1 MSANEADTLLG
12 GKGSQNKGQPKGGRM
27 RAWLADH
34 RRVASETT
42 LFISQRIVSS
52 LLVWLMIGVALALP
66 GLLWVLQSNVHSLS
80 QQWQGSTGLTV
91 YMALEASE
99 QSIADMA
106 ATLQREPAVAAVQ
119 PTTPQQ
125 ALEELLAQSADS
137 QFLQQAIAEVE
148 TNPLPTSFAVALDST
163 QPFLAL
169 ETLSRRLAAQAGVD
183 EVVIESTWL
192 ERLRD
197 LSRLANRGGSALSA
211 MLLVAAVL
219 VTFAAIRLAIDARL
233 AELRV
238 LALIG
243 ATRSQLRRPF
253 LYFGSA
259 YGLGG
264 GIMAIVLMAVFLNE
278 IEAPLESLLIS
289 YRNTLVLGGF
299 TPQMV
304 LTVLVAGWSLG
315 VGGALI
321 ALSERLEAQI
331 AT

>member
-52 LLVWLMIGVALALP
+52 FLVWLMIGVALALP
-66 GLLWVLQSNVHSLS
+66 GLLWILQSNMHSLS

-119 PTTPQQ
+119 PTTPQR

-137 QFLQQAIAEVE
+137 QFLKQAIAEVE

-321 ALSERLEAQI
+321 ALSQRLEAQI

>member
-1 MSANEADTLLG
+1 MSANKADSMHG
-12 GKGSQNKGQPKGGRM
+12 AKGSQSKWQPKGGRT

-52 LLVWLMIGVALALP
+52 FLVWLMIGVALALP

-197 LSRLANRGGSALSA
+197 LWRLANRGGSALSA

-321 ALSERLEAQI
+321 ALSQRLEAQI

>member
-1 MSANEADTLLG
+1 MSTNKADTMHG
-12 GKGSQNKGQPKGGRM
+12 AKSSQSKWQPKGGRT

-52 LLVWLMIGVALALP
+52 FLVWLMIGVALALP
-66 GLLWVLQSNVHSLS
+66 GLLWILQSNMHSLS

-163 QPFLAL
+163 QPFLAM

-321 ALSERLEAQI
+321 ALSQRLEAQI

>member
-52 LLVWLMIGVALALP
+52 FLVWVMIGVALALP
-66 GLLWVLQSNVHSLS
+66 GLLWVLQSNMHSLS

-106 ATLQREPAVAAVQ
+106 ATLQREPAVAAVKA
-119 PTTPQQ
+119 TTPQQ

-197 LSRLANRGGSALSA
+197 LSRLANRGGSALSV

>member
-1 MSANEADTLLG
+1 MSANKADSMHG
-12 GKGSQNKGQPKGGRM
+12 AKGSQSKWQPKGGRA

-163 QPFLAL
+163 QPFLAM

-321 ALSERLEAQI
+321 ALSQRLEAQI

>member
-1 MSANEADTLLG
+1 MSANKADSMHG
-12 GKGSQNKGQPKGGRM
+12 AKGSQSKWQPKGGRT

-42 LFISQRIVSS
+42 LFISQRIASS
-52 LLVWLMIGVALALP
+52 RLVWLMSGVALALP

-219 VTFAAIRLAIDARL
+219 GTFAAIRLAIDARL

-321 ALSERLEAQI
+321 ALSQRLEAQI

>member
-12 GKGSQNKGQPKGGRM
+12 GKGSQNKWQPKGGRM

-52 LLVWLMIGVALALP
+52 FLVWVMIGVALALP
-66 GLLWVLQSNVHSLS
+66 GLLWVLQSNMHSLS

-106 ATLQREPAVAAVQ
+106 ATLQREPAVAAVKA
-119 PTTPQQ
+119 TTPQQ

-169 ETLSRRLAAQAGVD
+169 ETLSRQLAAQTGVD

-197 LSRLANRGGSALSA
+197 LSRLANSGGSALSA

-219 VTFAAIRLAIDARL
+219 VTFAAIRLAIDSRL

-259 YGLGG
+259 YGRGG
-264 GIMAIVLMAVFLNE
+264 GIMAIGLMAVFLNE

>member
-12 GKGSQNKGQPKGGRM
+12 GKGSQNKWQPKGGRM

-52 LLVWLMIGVALALP
+52 FLVWVMIGVALALP
-66 GLLWVLQSNVHSLS
+66 GLLWVLQSNMHSLS

-106 ATLQREPAVAAVQ
+106 ATLQREPAVAAVKA
-119 PTTPQQ
+119 TTPQQ

-169 ETLSRRLAAQAGVD
+169 ETLSRQLAAQTGVD

-197 LSRLANRGGSALSA
+197 LSRLANSGGSALSA

-219 VTFAAIRLAIDARL
+219 VTFAAIRLAIDSRL

-321 ALSERLEAQI
+321 ALSGRLEAQI

>member
-12 GKGSQNKGQPKGGRM
+12 GKGSQNKWQPKGGRM

-52 LLVWLMIGVALALP
+52 FLVWVMIGVALALP
-66 GLLWVLQSNVHSLS
+66 GLLWVLQSNMHSLS

-106 ATLQREPAVAAVQ
+106 ATLQREPAVAAVKA
-119 PTTPQQ
+119 TTPQQ

-169 ETLSRRLAAQAGVD
+169 ETLSRQLAAQTGVD

-197 LSRLANRGGSALSA
+197 LSRLANSGGSALSA

-219 VTFAAIRLAIDARL
+219 VTFAAIRLAIDSRL

>member
-1 MSANEADTLLG
+1 MSANKADSMHG
-12 GKGSQNKGQPKGGRM
+12 AKGSQSKWQPKGGRT

-137 QFLQQAIAEVE
+137 QLLQQAIAEVE

-169 ETLSRRLAAQAGVD
+169 ETLSRHGLFSCFHIAAAH
-183 EVVIESTWL
+183 E
-192 ERLRD
+192 
-197 LSRLANRGGSALSA
+197 
-211 MLLVAAVL
+211 
-219 VTFAAIRLAIDARL
+219 
-233 AELRV
+233 
-238 LALIG
+238 
-243 ATRSQLRRPF
+243 
-253 LYFGSA
+253 
-259 YGLGG
+259 
-264 GIMAIVLMAVFLNE
+264 
-278 IEAPLESLLIS
+278 
-289 YRNTLVLGGF
+289 
-299 TPQMV
+299 
-304 LTVLVAGWSLG
+304 
-315 VGGALI
+315 
-321 ALSERLEAQI
+321 
-331 AT
+331 

>member
-1 MSANEADTLLG
+1 MSANKADSMHG
-12 GKGSQNKGQPKGGRM
+12 ARGSQSKWQPKGGRA

-66 GLLWVLQSNVHSLS
+66 GLLWVLQSNMHSLS

-163 QPFLAL
+163 QPFLAM

-321 ALSERLEAQI
+321 ALSQRLEAQI

>member
-1 MSANEADTLLG
+1 MSTNKADTMHGAKG
-12 GKGSQNKGQPKGGRM
+12 GQSKWQPKGGRT

-66 GLLWVLQSNVHSLS
+66 GLIWVLQGNVHRLS

-321 ALSERLEAQI
+321 ALSQRLEAQI

>member
-52 LLVWLMIGVALALP
+52 FLVWVMIGVALALP

-106 ATLQREPAVAAVQ
+106 ATLQREPAVAAVKA
-119 PTTPQQ
+119 TTPQQ

-197 LSRLANRGGSALSA
+197 LSRLANSGGSALSA

-321 ALSERLEAQI
+321 ALSQRLEAQI

>member
-1 MSANEADTLLG
+1 MSTNKADTMHG
-12 GKGSQNKGQPKGGRM
+12 AKSSQSKWQPKGGRT

-52 LLVWLMIGVALALP
+52 FLVWLMIGVALALP
-66 GLLWVLQSNVHSLS
+66 GLLWALQSNMHSLS

-211 MLLVAAVL
+211 MLLIAAVL

-321 ALSERLEAQI
+321 ALSQRLEAQI

>member
-12 GKGSQNKGQPKGGRM
+12 GKGSQNKGQPKGGRT

-321 ALSERLEAQI
+321 ALSQRLEAQI

>member
-1 MSANEADTLLG
+1 MSANKADSMHG
-12 GKGSQNKGQPKGGRM
+12 AKGSQSKWQPKGGRA

-66 GLLWVLQSNVHSLS
+66 GLLWVLQSSVHSLS

-321 ALSERLEAQI
+321 ALSQRLEAQI

>member
-1 MSANEADTLLG
+1 MSANKADTMHG
-12 GKGSQNKGQPKGGRM
+12 AKSSQSKWQPKGGRT

-197 LSRLANRGGSALSA
+197 LSRLANRGGSALSV

>member
-1 MSANEADTLLG
+1 MSANKADSMHG
-12 GKGSQNKGQPKGGRM
+12 AKGSQSKWQPKGGRT

-66 GLLWVLQSNVHSLS
+66 GLIWVLQGNVHRLS

-321 ALSERLEAQI
+321 ALSQRLEAQI

>member
-1 MSANEADTLLG
+1 MSANKADTTHG
-12 GKGSQNKGQPKGGRM
+12 TKGSQKQWQPKGGRT

-34 RRVASETT
+34 RRVASQTMF
-42 LFISQRIVSS
+42 FISQRIVSS
-52 LLVWLMIGVALALP
+52 LLVWAMIGVALALP
-66 GLLWVLQSNVHSLS
+66 GLLWVLQSNMHSLS

-91 YMALEASE
+91 YMTLEAAE

-119 PTTPQQ
+119 LTTPQQ

-148 TNPLPTSFAVALDST
+148 TNPLPASFAVALDST
-163 QPFLAL
+163 QPFLVL
-169 ETLSRRLAAQAGVD
+169 ETLSRQLAVQPGVD

-192 ERLRD
+192 ERLGD
-197 LSRLANRGGSALSA
+197 LSRLANRGGTALSV
-211 MLLVAAVL
+211 MLLVAAAL
-219 VTFAAIRLAIDARL
+219 VTFAAVRLAIDAHL

-238 LALIG
+238 LALVG

-264 GIMAIVLMAVFLNE
+264 GIMAIVLMALFLNE

-289 YRNTLVLGGF
+289 YSNTLVLGGF
-299 TPQMV
+299 SPQMI
-304 LTVLVAGWSLG
+304 LAVLVAGWSLG
-315 VGGALI
+315 VVGALI
-321 ALSERLEAQI
+321 AISHRLEAKF
-331 AT
+331 AN

>member
-12 GKGSQNKGQPKGGRM
+12 GKGSQNKWQPKGGRM

-42 LFISQRIVSS
+42 LFLSQRIVSS
-52 LLVWLMIGVALALP
+52 FLVWVMIGVALALP
-66 GLLWVLQSNVHSLS
+66 GLLWVLQSNMHSLS

-106 ATLQREPAVAAVQ
+106 ATLQREPAVAAVKA
-119 PTTPQQ
+119 TTPQQ

-169 ETLSRRLAAQAGVD
+169 ETLSRQLAAQTGVD

-197 LSRLANRGGSALSA
+197 LSRLANSGGSALSA

-219 VTFAAIRLAIDARL
+219 VTFAAIRLAIDSRL

>member
-1 MSANEADTLLG
+1 MSANKADTMHG
-12 GKGSQNKGQPKGGRM
+12 AKSSQSKWQPKGGRTH
-27 RAWLADH
+27 AWLADH

-66 GLLWVLQSNVHSLS
+66 GLLWVLQSNMHSLS

-163 QPFLAL
+163 QPFLAM

-321 ALSERLEAQI
+321 ALSQRLEAQI

>member
-52 LLVWLMIGVALALP
+52 FLVWLMIGVALALP

-321 ALSERLEAQI
+321 ALSQRLEAQI

>member
-1 MSANEADTLLG
+1 MSTNKADTMHG
-12 GKGSQNKGQPKGGRM
+12 AKSSQSKWQPKGGRT

-66 GLLWVLQSNVHSLS
+66 GLLWVLQSNMHSLS

-163 QPFLAL
+163 QPFLAM

-321 ALSERLEAQI
+321 ALSQRLEAQI

>member
-1 MSANEADTLLG
+1 MSANKADSMHG
-12 GKGSQNKGQPKGGRM
+12 ARGSQSKWQPKGGRA

-66 GLLWVLQSNVHSLS
+66 GLLWVLQSNMHSLS

-163 QPFLAL
+163 QPFLAM

-259 YGLGG
+259 YGIGG

-321 ALSERLEAQI
+321 ALSQRLEAQI